1 MLHSF
6 MITSGRNGILL
17 YRKIFTKALNQSRL
31 IAGLVTALCN
41 FSLSSG
47 VGLPVSTIQLD
58 HVSVAIVETPA
69 DDNDPNQQH
78 LRAVLFH
85 DPADVR
91 ITLLSISTEAH
102 FTVVFIKQLRPNI
115 DSKGLSSHRCLSSH

>member
-17 YRKIFTKALNQSRL
+17 YRKIFSKALNQSRL

-58 HVSVAIVETPA
+58 YVSVAIVETPA
-69 DDNDPNQQH
+69 DDDPDQQH
-78 LRAVLFH
+78 LRAVLFY
-85 DPADVR
+85 DPTDVC
-91 ITLLSISTEAH
+91 ISH
-102 FTVVFIKQLRPNI
+102 
-115 DSKGLSSHRCLSSH
+115 